1 VVQRCD
7 SILSGVIT
15 LKENND
21 PDAAGCDSDGGT
33 RAILTCSK
41 RIWLLAFSLAFPL
54 DHFC

>member
-1 VVQRCD
+1 MIRA
-7 SILSGVIT
+7 GVIT

-21 PDAAGCDSDGGT
+21 PDAAGWDSDGGT